1 MTADG
6 VYKPT
11 PEEQF
16 MQQKSLLI
24 KLEKQKDEVDGNTI
38 FLVLIFLIT
47 DKQRKCI
54 FLGILPNLFSFNKPE
69 HVECI
74 KLFISMPEKP
84 NLRIVLRIMLA
95 FPASK
100 NRVANGCFYS

>member
-38 FLVLIFLIT
+38 YLILIFLMT
-47 DKQRKCI
+47 D
-54 FLGILPNLFSFNKPE
+54 
-69 HVECI
+69 
-74 KLFISMPEKP
+74 
-84 NLRIVLRIMLA
+84 
-95 FPASK
+95 
-100 NRVANGCFYS
+100 